1 MAGETDF
8 SKFLLKNTVV
18 NSMFVVGYDEST
30 GLEIKIPVGSLST
43 TGTPGSSVD
52 IQYSANAESWHY
64 PEQASDQYIRF
75 KRGTDAWS
83 VAFKIKTNETF
94 VIQYSAD
101 NINWHSTPEE
111 GDVYLRINSEPGFY
125 AKGEPGQQG
134 PQGMQGPQG
143 VQGPQGDIGP
153 QGEQGPQGPAG
164 VVDLGILEEITSLNE
179 TDFVVCVQD
188 GTTKKIQ
195 KFNLLG

>member
-1 MAGETDF
+1 MAETDF
-8 SKFLLKNTVV
+8 SQFLLKNTVV
-18 NSMFVVGYDEST
+18 TGLFVVGYDENT

-83 VAFKIKTNETF
+83 AAFKIKSTETF
-94 VIQYSAD
+94 IIQYSAD

-111 GDVYLRINSEPGFY
+111 GDVYLRINSEPGVY
-125 AKGEPGQQG
+125 VKGETGQQG
-134 PQGMQGPQG
+134 PQGIKGEPGHQGP
-143 VQGPQGDIGP
+143 
-153 QGEQGPQGPAG
+153 EG
-164 VVDLGILEEITSLNE
+164 VVNPDILPTREVYDNGDYLIMSDKDTGEL
-179 TDFVVCVQD
+179 F
-188 GTTKKIQ
+188 KIS
-195 KFNLLG
+195 KEHFG